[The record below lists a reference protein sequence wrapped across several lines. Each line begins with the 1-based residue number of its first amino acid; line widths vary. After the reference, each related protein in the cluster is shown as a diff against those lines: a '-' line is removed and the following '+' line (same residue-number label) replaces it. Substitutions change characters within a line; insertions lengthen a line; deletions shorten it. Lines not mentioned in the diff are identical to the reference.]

1 MERKPEMKVSRQEVA
16 RQYVT
21 ASKGGHVFYEIDAG
35 SVVER
40 LKGILTV
47 TRLLESAMGADSGAA
62 MKATSTRP
70 RKPVVKGRSHA
81 G

>member
-1 MERKPEMKVSRQEVA
+1 MERKPGMKASQQEAA

-21 ASKGGHVFYEIDAG
+21 ASKDGHVFYEIDAG

-62 MKATSTRP
+62 MMAKRP
-70 RKPVVKGRSHA
+70 RSRIPIVKGRSHA